1 MNAEQ
6 TRLKYS
12 DSVKESMQ
20 QSYCYR
26 FNDVPT
32 LEIMNERKE
41 WQAMTQIFTVLQL
54 MFLTLYTKTVIQEWK
69 MWDVI

>member
-41 WQAMTQIFTVLQL
+41 
-54 MFLTLYTKTVIQEWK
+54 
-69 MWDVI
+69 